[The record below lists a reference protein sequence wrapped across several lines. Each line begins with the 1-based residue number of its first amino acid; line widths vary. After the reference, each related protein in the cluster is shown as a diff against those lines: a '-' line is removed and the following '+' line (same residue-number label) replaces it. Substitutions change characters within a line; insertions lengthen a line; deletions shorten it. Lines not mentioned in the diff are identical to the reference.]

1 MVVIA
6 QIGEIL
12 FNLTWI
18 RASVKP
24 IFIAS
29 SSLKEISFN
38 QRNQFP
44 TIEQFVS
51 SVRRN
56 SSKQKGVEEAHNE
69 EAAR

>member
-38 QRNQFP
+38 Q
-44 TIEQFVS
+44 
-51 SVRRN
+51 N
-56 SSKQKGVEEAHNE
+56 SMKETSFQRLNSLCLL
-69 EAAR
+69 